1 MIIPFD
7 NCNSHYNET
16 NEEQI
21 TKQIYTLKKNEVILH
36 CLFVRS
42 VYYYIYIYKGMEKSV
57 YRSVLIFL
65 ISIGIDFHSNVSFL
79 S

>member
-1 MIIPFD
+1 MDDPHHLCQKAEHQRCKWKNAGIFISEILAHRRLLPFII
-7 NCNSHYNET
+7 
-16 NEEQI
+16 
-21 TKQIYTLKKNEVILH
+21 
-36 CLFVRS
+36 
-42 VYYYIYIYKGMEKSV
+42 YIYIKKGMEKSV